1 MDLDAPLTRLQTALH
16 ALYGDNIDRIVLFGS
31 RARGDAR
38 PDSDY
43 DVAIFLKTLPNR
55 RAEMIR
61 LADLRVDLMDETG
74 EFFDLLPYPAEAYA
88 ERTPLMWD
96 IRLQGRDL

>member
-96 IRLQGRDL
+96 IRLQGCDL